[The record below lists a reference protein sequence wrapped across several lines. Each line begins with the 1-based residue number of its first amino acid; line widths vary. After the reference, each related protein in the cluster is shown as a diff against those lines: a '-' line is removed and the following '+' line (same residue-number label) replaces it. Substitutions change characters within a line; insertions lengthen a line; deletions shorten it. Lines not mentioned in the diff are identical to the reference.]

1 MANLDQWKQLLAM
14 STQVTSTEDSENFQ
28 KELKDMQAEVDA
40 MKGNKAENMQF
51 LELAMREAVG
61 GVEGPCLFTQFFL
74 LGGDDPK
81 TWVDSPAKI
90 AAAKELADQLEDY
103 LLLGNFAEQFKQ
115 ASGMK
120 ALANL
125 TCSENEEIRL
135 LYLRLVPQLAEN
147 RLEFQQMLVDAP
159 IFEKYLQMLDDYK
172 TMKPA
177 ILLALLSAISAIVRG
192 SKPAFL
198 KFHNARGTDKVLT
211 IVKFVE
217 DDKCAVRAAYLLWSI
232 NESLSDP
239 DLGYTGRYPE
249 ENDLTEEEYSDE
261 EALYREFKNSSSNSK
276 KSTTTQKKR
285 KTISNRSKSKKP
297 IGKDF
302 KPLVELRN
310 VLFSA
315 YLALKDRIPQMEM
328 ERAEVGEE
336 DFDETVY
343 EFAQDTF
350 QKIRSILLRV
360 DHNDVSDKTKTL
372 MADFLKRS
380 NRAKKQRGRKVK
392 LTADPVAKRFDIRQ
406 WYSKEEMFEIFKSS
420 DKDIKNLT
428 DAVKRVTLKK

>member
-14 STQVTSTEDSENFQ
+14 STKVTETENSENFQ
-28 KELKDMQAEVDA
+28 KDLKDMQAATDA

-61 GVEGPCLFTQFFL
+61 GQEGPCLFTQFFL
-74 LGGDDPK
+74 LGGDDPE
-81 TWVDSPAKI
+81 TLVDSPAKI

-103 LLLGNFAEQFKQ
+103 LLLGNFAEQFQQ
-115 ASGMK
+115 ASGLK

-125 TCSENEEIRL
+125 TCSKNEEIRL

-147 RLEFQQMLVDAP
+147 RLAFQEMLVDSP
-159 IFEKYLQMLDDYK
+159 VFEKYLQMLDDYK

-177 ILLALLSAISAIVRG
+177 ILLALLSAISAIIRG

-198 KFHNARGTDKVLT
+198 KFHKARGTDKVLT
-211 IVKFVE
+211 IVKLVE

-232 NESLSDP
+232 NESLSDA

-249 ENDLTEEEYSDE
+249 ENDVTEEEYSDE
-261 EALYREFKNSSSNSK
+261 EALYREFKNSSNLK
-276 KSTTTQKKR
+276 KSTTQKKR
-285 KTISNRSKSKKP
+285 KTISNRIKSKKP

-328 ERAEVGEE
+328 EREEVGEE
-336 DFDETVY
+336 DFDEAVY
-343 EFAQDTF
+343 EFAQETF

-360 DHNDVSDKTKTL
+360 DHHDVLDKTKTL
-372 MADFLKRS
+372 MADFLKTS

-406 WYSKEEMFEIFKSS
+406 WYSRDEMFEIFKAS

-428 DAVKRVTLKK
+428 DAVKKVQLKK